1 MFQFPSFPL
10 YGYVLAIQWQ
20 RFALPGFPIRIS
32 TGQSLFAAHRS
43 FSQLITSFIGSRC
56 QGIHS
61 TLLVA
66 WPIMQTQW
74 FAVFCALLKIKV
86 NFNFTKNIYRLIVD
100 FTPRQFKYV
109 SNAFKLCRYGASWI
123 INLLKSIIC
132 SICFS
137 KYKMEIIRFPSRPK
151 WTRTTDLTLIRRA
164 L

>member
-74 FAVFCALLKIKV
+74 FAVFCALLKIKQ
-86 NFNFTKNIYRLIVD
+86 NLLSFYFNFTKNIYRLIVD

-109 SNAFKLCRYGASWI
+109 SNAFKLCRYGANRRNRLTKI
-123 INLLKSIIC
+123 YYC

-137 KYKMEIIRFPSRPK
+137 KYNRRSRSL
-151 WTRTTDLTLIRRA
+151 RLL
-164 L
+164 